1 MFKIKRFKSA
11 VLLLMAGCLL
21 IWLLI
26 ASFYA
31 YIREIIRLTLEEY
44 SRPWL

>member
-1 MFKIKRFKSA
+1 MLKNKRFKST
-11 VLLLMAGCLL
+11 VLLLRAGCLL

-26 ASFYA
+26 ASFYT

-44 SRPWL
+44 SKPWL